1 MGLLAWI
8 LTGLYDCL
16 ALQLRSST
24 NVLVAPLVSCVQVS
38 LQAAA
43 ARPRRQG
50 SSGPHATGG
59 RGEATRVAAP
69 RGSHQSCGA
78 AARLRRLALS
88 GREGMGRLQPA
99 APCQSRG
106 GGNAV
111 LLRLCCR
118 RLLVL
123 APVTRRPLDA
133 EGASL
138 GGPATS
144 GGSLAPGVF
153 PWILVTGIC
162 RPRL

>member
-1 MGLLAWI
+1 MPSFAASLEHERA
-8 LTGLYDCL
+8 C
-16 ALQLRSST
+16 RSAGFVCASVT
-24 NVLVAPLVSCVQVS
+24 AGCCGQAPP
-38 LQAAA
+38 
-43 ARPRRQG
+43 ARVVRTARY
-50 SSGPHATGG
+50 GG
-59 RGEATRVAAP
+59 T

-88 GREGMGRLQPA
+88 GREGMGRLKPA

-133 EGASL
+133 EGDSL
-138 GGPATS
+138 GAAAPPS
-144 GGSLAPGVF
+144 GGSLAPGRGSSSV
-153 PWILVTGIC
+153 VTGIC
-162 RPRL
+162 RPRLYQAPGQKLSDRDAPIG